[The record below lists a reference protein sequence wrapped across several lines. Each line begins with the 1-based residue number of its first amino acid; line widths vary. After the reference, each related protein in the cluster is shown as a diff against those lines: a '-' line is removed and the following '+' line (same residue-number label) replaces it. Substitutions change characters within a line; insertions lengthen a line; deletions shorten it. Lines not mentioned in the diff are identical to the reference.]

1 MLVSYNSIYD
11 DRLGA
16 HLVSTEN
23 TTKQRLGEAPGFP
36 PVGRVQHPPG
46 LLANDRSKTPNRKLP
61 HLNSRGGRQ
70 TDDPNTQCHYDHN
83 IIVYLCIFIWLIFIK
98 IVYK

>member
-1 MLVSYNSIYD
+1 MVSYNSIYD

-23 TTKQRLGEAPGFP
+23 TTKQRLGEAAGFP

-61 HLNSRGGRQ
+61 HLKFFVAVGKR
-70 TDDPNTQCHYDHN
+70 TDPNTQCHYDHN